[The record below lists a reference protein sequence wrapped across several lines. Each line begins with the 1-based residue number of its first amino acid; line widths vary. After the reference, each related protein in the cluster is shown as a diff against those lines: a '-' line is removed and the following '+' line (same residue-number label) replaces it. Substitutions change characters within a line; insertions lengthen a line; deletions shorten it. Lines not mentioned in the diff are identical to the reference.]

1 MKLFERSFFQ
11 QFLKIFKMS
20 VVKKPAF
27 ASTCFNITS
36 SGNSSEVPSPSSNL
50 KAQITSL
57 YFQERFSQ
65 LLNSQQMREQQR
77 QEIISSGL
85 PQEELEQKLKEF
97 DEKQSGAARLSRA
110 RIKPDRFQRIALI
123 GKGGFGS
130 IWLVNDSQTGNKYAL
145 KVLRK
150 ADIIQTEQIANV
162 RTERD
167 VLARSNTPWI
177 ANLEFSFQD
186 SNYLYLVLEFIQGGD
201 LMNLLIKRSILSEN
215 EAKFYCGEIALALNF
230 IHQRGLVHL
239 DLKPD
244 NILICSSGHLKLTDF
259 GLATYFRKTDGRF
272 QNLVSQIQNYIIDP
286 DRPLNDKRHHDRTT
300 LITTCD
306 YTAPEIL
313 LQNPADASA
322 DWWSFGVILYEMI
335 FGYTPFY
342 ANTPQQTAFNVLQWQ
357 KTLRFPTGR
366 PVSKEVRELLVH
378 LLCPAESRW
387 GFEQV
392 SKCAFFNNS
401 RSSRPFDFVN
411 PENNIPPLVPALKSP
426 VDTSFFDPIVLSED
440 PLPEIPISEE
450 LAKFAFLG
458 YTYKKDQHC

>member
-97 DEKQSGAARLSRA
+97 DEKQSEAARLSRA

-167 VLARSNTPWI
+167 VLARSNNPWI
-177 ANLEFSFQD
+177 ANLEFS
-186 SNYLYLVLEFIQGGD
+186 Y
-201 LMNLLIKRSILSEN
+201 
-215 EAKFYCGEIALALNF
+215 
-230 IHQRGLVHL
+230 
-239 DLKPD
+239 
-244 NILICSSGHLKLTDF
+244 
-259 GLATYFRKTDGRF
+259 
-272 QNLVSQIQNYIIDP
+272 
-286 DRPLNDKRHHDRTT
+286 
-300 LITTCD
+300 
-306 YTAPEIL
+306 
-313 LQNPADASA
+313 
-322 DWWSFGVILYEMI
+322 
-335 FGYTPFY
+335 
-342 ANTPQQTAFNVLQWQ
+342 
-357 KTLRFPTGR
+357 
-366 PVSKEVRELLVH
+366 
-378 LLCPAESRW
+378 
-387 GFEQV
+387 
-392 SKCAFFNNS
+392 
-401 RSSRPFDFVN
+401 
-411 PENNIPPLVPALKSP
+411 
-426 VDTSFFDPIVLSED
+426 
-440 PLPEIPISEE
+440 
-450 LAKFAFLG
+450 
-458 YTYKKDQHC
+458 